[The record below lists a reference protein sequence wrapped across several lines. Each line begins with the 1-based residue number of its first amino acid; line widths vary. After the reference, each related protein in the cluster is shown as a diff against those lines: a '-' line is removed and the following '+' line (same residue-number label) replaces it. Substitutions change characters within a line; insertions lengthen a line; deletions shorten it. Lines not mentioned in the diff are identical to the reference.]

1 MSAEHYM
8 NMVFVVVPLL
18 QSNVMKFRD
27 TEKNIFS
34 KLAHNVIENLT
45 AIFHDKDEVI
55 I

>member
-1 MSAEHYM
+1 M

-34 KLAHNVIENLT
+34 KLTHSIIENLT
-45 AIFHDKDEVI
+45 AIFYDKNQMI